1 MNKSY
6 ANSDVLNF
14 YKGLPFNYYEDIDIA
29 AKSIRNTNF
38 STIYP
43 VLPQILK
50 KGVKVLDVGCGVGWF
65 VNAINFH
72 YMEYGS
78 SASGID
84 YNSTAIKRADEIAF
98 RLGIKSDFAEKD
110 LFRYKPK
117 KRYDLVSS
125 IGVLHHTNNCIYG
138 LRHIFNHLVKPGGYA
153 FIGLYHK
160 YGRKPFLDHFD
171 KLKMKGLDE
180 DQLLKEFNVLYSGSN
195 DKQHTLSWFYDQ
207 VLHPHETQHSLAELM
222 PILHSEKMELVSSSI
237 NKFELF
243 RTEDELFEKEKQYY
257 ELAIQKIRKK
267 IYFPGFFVFLAKKSC

>member
-14 YKGLPFNYYEDIDIA
+14 YKELPFNYYEDLDIA

-38 STIYP
+38 SNFYP
-43 VLPQILK
+43 VLPPILK
-50 KGVKVLDVGCGVGWF
+50 KGVKVLDVGSGVGWF
-65 VNAINFH
+65 VNVINFH
-72 YMEYGS
+72 YKEYGS

-98 RLGIKSDFAEKD
+98 RLGIKSDVAEKD

-138 LRHIFNHLVKPGGYA
+138 LRHIFSHLVKPGGYA

-160 YGRKPFLDHFD
+160 YGRKPFLDYFD
-171 KLKMKGLDE
+171 KLKMKGLNE
-180 DQLLKEFNVLYSGSN
+180 DQLLEEFNVLFPGSD
-195 DKQHTLSWFYDQ
+195 DKQHNLSWFYDQ

-222 PILHSEKMELVSSSI
+222 PILHSEKMELVASSI

-243 RTEDELFEKEKQYY
+243 RKEDELFEKEKQYY